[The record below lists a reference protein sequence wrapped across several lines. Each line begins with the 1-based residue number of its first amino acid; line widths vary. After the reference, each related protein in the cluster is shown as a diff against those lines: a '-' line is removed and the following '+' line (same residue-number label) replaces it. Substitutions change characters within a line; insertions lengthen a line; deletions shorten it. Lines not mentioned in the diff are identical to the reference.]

1 VARDVV
7 HIPLITRIPW
17 EPLCLCA
24 NGVNMQKLVRAA
36 HDSLREQDY
45 LLQQTERIYNMSE
58 SKGMGKVGVW
68 NISDSTETII
78 KPVH

>member
-1 VARDVV
+1 
-7 HIPLITRIPW
+7 
-17 EPLCLCA
+17 
-24 NGVNMQKLVRAA
+24 MQKLVRAA

-68 NISDSTETII
+68 NISNSTETII
-78 KPVH
+78 ENGFTGV